1 MSLGTAAD
9 LRVIF
14 PPPTAPVPQDWNA
27 PVTHRWARV
36 LHGALGAAAFAAGL
50 ALIWTLLNGL
60 VAPTPADGITKV
72 EWLREHG
79 ASFDTLFV
87 GSSLTARQVAPAVFD
102 ATMEELGLPTRS
114 FNLALPGMLPPED
127 GYVLERALNDREAP
141 LRFVLVE
148 CQPLRFGIRRRDH
161 FTSRAVYWHDT
172 ARMRALWNRF
182 WALPSRAGEGAAE
195 PLSPEREIRHLRRH
209 AEHWLWN
216 TTRMGRGAEGLKQAL
231 ASPKDR
237 VRAQEREAREL
248 GPDGDGYRP
257 AEADALAGAALASYA
272 ADLAVARGRGSKRVY
287 GDPESQQ
294 ELLRKRALVESHGA
308 RMVLVAPPALGPQL
322 APLPES
328 GLLFLDFADPDRF
341 PELFAPEHR
350 KDRGHLNQE
359 GAAIYSRLLAHRL
372 AEAVRAPDAVAA
384 QP

>member
-1 MSLGTAAD
+1 M
-9 LRVIF
+9 
-14 PPPTAPVPQDWNA
+14 
-27 PVTHRWARV
+27 
-36 LHGALGAAAFAAGL
+36 AFAAGL
-50 ALIWTLLNGL
+50 ALVWTTLNRW
-60 VAPTPADGITKV
+60 VAPTPAEGSTKF

-87 GSSLTARQVAPAVFD
+87 GSSFTARQVAPAVFD
-102 ATMEELGLPTRS
+102 SAMEELGVPTRS

-127 GYVLERALNDREAP
+127 GYVLERVLKGREAP

-148 CQPLRFGIRRRDH
+148 CQGLRFGIRRRDH

-172 ARMRALWNRF
+172 PRMRALWNRF
-182 WALPSRAGEGAAE
+182 WAPPSLPAEGAAE
-195 PLSPEREIRHLRRH
+195 PPPREPAVKHLRRH
-209 AEHWLWN
+209 LEHWLWN
-216 TTRMGRGAEGLKQAL
+216 ATRMGRGAEELRQAL

-237 VRAQEREAREL
+237 RRAQEREARQL
-248 GPDGDGYRP
+248 GPDSDGYVP
-257 AEADALAGAALASYA
+257 AEPHSLAGDALTGYLAELAA
-272 ADLAVARGRGSKRVY
+272 ARERGPRLVY
-287 GDPESQQ
+287 GDRESQA
-294 ELLRKRALVESHGA
+294 ELARKKALVESHGG
-308 RMVLVAPPALGPQL
+308 RMVVVAPPTTGLQL

-328 GLLFLDFADPDRF
+328 GLLFLDFSDPDRF